1 VTFRK
6 APNTVVCCVG
16 VGEAAGI
23 TVPPGEAGA
32 AVAAVPGEG
41 SAADVT
47 TVNAAV
53 PNDAGRIWDDGKGE
67 DEEAKAVIPTHSS
80 NVWISVIVDSK
91 GCVDSTECDENGYW
105 CCGKSVRGRAH
116 KQRGGDK
123 VKEKL

>member
-1 VTFRK
+1 MTFRK

-16 VGEAAGI
+16 VGEAAGM

-53 PNDAGRIWDDGKGE
+53 PNDAGSIWDDGKGE
-67 DEEAKAVIPTHSS
+67 DEEAKALIPTHSS
-80 NVWISVIVDSK
+80 NVCISVIVDSK
-91 GCVDSTECDENGYW
+91 GCVDITDCDEN
-105 CCGKSVRGRAH
+105 KF
-116 KQRGGDK
+116 
-123 VKEKL
+123 